1 MSRYLK
7 AVVAVAGAA
16 VTAGLGLGLTGTIQQ
31 ILTVAAAVLT
41 AAGVYVV
48 PNSGSAPVKPAA

>member
-31 ILTVAAAVLT
+31 VLTVAAAVLT
-41 AAGVYVV
+41 AAGVYAT
-48 PNSGSAPVKPAA
+48 PNATTAAAPVK